1 MSLFPS
7 LPEDAGVPDIQGGR
21 PDLYEHWNA
30 FRIALMRGPSPLS
43 EAERE
48 LIGAFSSG
56 LNACSYCYQGHRI
69 SAESFGVDVALFE
82 KLMDEID
89 TAPVDEKLK
98 PILHYVRKLTLTPSR
113 MVQADADAVYGAG
126 WDEHALHDAVAVC
139 ATFAF
144 MNRLVLGHGVKY
156 SEARGVHWREQF
168 GVGPAKPPA
177 KT

>member
-1 MSLFPS
+1 MPFFQS

-21 PDLYEHWNA
+21 PDLYEHWNT
-30 FRIALMRGPSPLS
+30 FRLTLIRGPSSLS
-43 EAERE
+43 EGERE

-56 LNACSYCYQGHRI
+56 LNACNYGYQGHRI
-69 SAESFGVDVALFE
+69 SAESFGVDVTMFE
-82 KLMDEID
+82 KLIDDID
-89 TAPVDEKLK
+89 TAPVEAKLN

-113 MVQADADAVYGAG
+113 MVQADADAVYAAG

-156 SEARGVHWREQF
+156 SDARGARWREQF
-168 GVGPAKPPA
+168 GVGPAKP
-177 KT
+177 